1 MTSILIRR
9 VEDSVKARL
18 RARAARHGRSMEEE
32 AREILRTVLAESP
45 KKQGSLAQ
53 EIHARF
59 AAAGGFEMPD
69 IPREPMREPP
79 DFE

>member
-53 EIHARF
+53 EIHAPF

-69 IPREPMREPP
+69 IPREPMRA
-79 DFE
+79 